1 MVEVFGAEFVGGVR
15 LPLAPYINFPQSY
28 SQLGLA
34 FQWHSRSGREEGA
47 GVGVLGTTATAT
59 KTGLETFSVMRV
71 FNLPGIKI

>member
-1 MVEVFGAEFVGGVR
+1 MVEVFGAEIVGGVR

-47 GVGVLGTTATAT
+47 GVGVSGTTAT